1 MRSIKHSI
9 KACSNLRLEEIYL
22 NYPCALN
29 AELYKSL
36 VRECRE
42 SIKKISISLMEESSM
57 ELKGLLREIRGS
69 KGMKMLK
76 LNFCEVDNEELEM
89 IATMGNLVK
98 LTGLMLGPSLNPE
111 SVNKCL

>member
-1 MRSIKHSI
+1 MRSNKHSM
-9 KACSNLRLEEIYL
+9 KTSSGVRLEEIYL

-29 AELYKSL
+29 SELYKSL

-42 SIKKISISLMEESSM
+42 SLKKISISLLEESM

-69 KGMKMLK
+69 KVMKMLK
-76 LNFCEVDNEELEM
+76 LNYCEVDNEDLEM
-89 IATMGNLVK
+89 ISSMGNLVK

-111 SVNKCL
+111 SVNKSL